1 MDFFNSIF
9 SNQSMFNHFSK
20 SRDFRK
26 TKYKK
31 GDKKMG
37 YPKKH
42 RGRRKIGSKK
52 RRARK
57 RNKKK

>member
-1 MDFFNSIF
+1 
-9 SNQSMFNHFSK
+9 
-20 SRDFRK
+20 
-26 TKYKK
+26 
-31 GDKKMG
+31 MG

-57 RNKKK
+57 RNKRKNKFQLVNIYK

>member
-1 MDFFNSIF
+1 
-9 SNQSMFNHFSK
+9 
-20 SRDFRK
+20 
-26 TKYKK
+26 
-31 GDKKMG
+31 MG

-57 RNKKK
+57 RNKKNNFHIINERNYSIRK

>member
-1 MDFFNSIF
+1 MFQKCAYRLFHKISIF
-9 SNQSMFNHFSK
+9 GPYIII
-20 SRDFRK
+20 
-26 TKYKK
+26 TEIKYKK
-31 GDKKMG
+31 GGKNMG